1 MDPSQSPAPPPSGRQ
16 GDVFLQPGEF
26 FVGDAQ
32 HRIRT
37 LLGSCVSIT
46 LWCATRRMGAM
57 SHFLLAKRGRS
68 RHADETLDGRYAD
81 EALRLMLDLLARR
94 DVKPADCQ
102 AKIFGGG
109 EMFPENKPSSQ
120 MGIGRRN
127 GEAARRLLQGHG
139 IQVVSESLF
148 GNGHRQIIF
157 DVGSGDV
164 WARQMAVQTESPVL
178 PALPFPLG
186 TPLPSA
192 PPSTSS

>member
-1 MDPSQSPAPPPSGRQ
+1 MDAPLSPAPPRSGRQ
-16 GDVFLQPGEF
+16 REVFLQPGEF

-46 LWCATRRMGAM
+46 LWCAARRMGAM
-57 SHFLLAKRGRS
+57 SHFLLAERGRP
-68 RHADETLDGRYAD
+68 RRAPETPDGRYAD

-109 EMFPENKPSSQ
+109 EMFPENKPSGQ

-127 GEAARRLLQGHG
+127 GEAARRLLLGHG
-139 IQVVSESLF
+139 IHVASESLF

-164 WARQMAVQTESPVL
+164 WARQLAVQAESPAL
-178 PALPFPLG
+178 PPLPFPLG
-186 TPLPSA
+186 APAPSA